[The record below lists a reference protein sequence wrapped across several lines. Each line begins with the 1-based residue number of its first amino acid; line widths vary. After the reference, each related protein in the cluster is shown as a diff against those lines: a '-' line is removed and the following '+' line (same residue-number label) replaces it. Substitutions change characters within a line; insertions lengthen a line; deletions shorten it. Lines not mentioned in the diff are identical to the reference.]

1 MFSISV
7 PGPPIDRTPRAPLNP
22 FHSNG
27 PDAPAATAFIFGHIF
42 DEFIHEPDAA
52 RPPPSSQDPVL
63 PVPGPE
69 DDEERTTAFEI
80 PLNTLLDCLS
90 VFGSASLAS
99 SASAKKKKGAG
110 DGHESDGGG
119 AGGRRGRD
127 KGKGRAADVGVGAA
141 NPAAGNARLEQWFAP
156 AQKDAGMRLSY
167 AGPGHPLTLFM
178 CVSSPRPYPIPPL
191 LFPRSLTRA
200 RPLLLSTRRD
210 LRACVCHGHA
220 LRTVLTRTR
229 F

>member
-22 FHSNG
+22 FQSNG

-63 PVPGPE
+63 PVPVPE

-127 KGKGRAADVGVGAA
+127 KGKGRAADVGAGAGGCA
-141 NPAAGNARLEQWFAP
+141 KVADSLPYTPDPAPSTSRHNGESMPVLCTPDGCPCRQE
-156 AQKDAGMRLSY
+156 AQL
-167 AGPGHPLTLFM
+167 
-178 CVSSPRPYPIPPL
+178 
-191 LFPRSLTRA
+191 RSNGTK
-200 RPLLLSTRRD
+200 RRCWEGGWD
-210 LRACVCHGHA
+210 G
-220 LRTVLTRTR
+220 
-229 F
+229 